1 MARKIRFQKIF
12 NTEEESSICFC
23 GPSNKDGTY
32 AFNVNCPNCLE
43 DITVVLN
50 NKDLY
55 ELWLQINRAIIIID
69 DKKGKNINE
78 I

>member
-1 MARKIRFQKIF
+1 MSREIRFQKIF
-12 NTEEESSICFC
+12 NIEEESSIYFC

-32 AFNVNCPNCLE
+32 AFNIECPNCLKE
-43 DITVVLN
+43 LTVVLD

-69 DKKGKNINE
+69 N
-78 I
+78 

>member
-1 MARKIRFQKIF
+1 MSREIRFKKVF
-12 NTEEESSICFC
+12 NPEEESSIYFS

-32 AFNVNCPNCLE
+32 AFNIDCPSCLE
-43 DITVVLN
+43 DITVALD

-55 ELWLQINRAIIIID
+55 ELWLQINRAII
-69 DKKGKNINE
+69 E